1 MKKTM
6 IAVALA
12 LASMTANAANNPE
25 DWRVSYAS
33 VMEHYNAGRLSQ
45 AYAELPRLGLSGSQL
60 DSVWSAIQDGKT
72 WSSWDDFN
80 GWVNSNG
87 NNGNGN
93 NGNGNGG
100 SNGQPTS
107 YDKQQDAVIDTKA
120 DKAAFEADQKRQDD
134 ALASEVAQREDGD
147 NRLNASIDQTKQA
160 IANESNIRNQKDQEL
175 QAQIDTKVSKDD
187 FDASQQAQNDHINA
201 VQDAAQT
208 ANDLATALEGRADG
222 TEAAIRETNNQL
234 EVTDARSIDNAKRL
248 DGVEQVNDRQDSQIA
263 DNKAA
268 IEQEAKDRAAGDA
281 ATLQSANTYTDGAV
295 KSQADKQQ
303 LVDAAQDGQI
313 AGNTAAIAQEAKDR
327 AAGDAATLTAANT
340 HADKAV
346 ATEAAARADGDAK
359 TLKDANSFTTGA
371 VKAQADIQ
379 KGVDAAQDG
388 QIAGNTAAIAQEAK
402 DRAAGD
408 AATLTAANTHADK
421 AVATEAAARADGD
434 AKTLKDANSF
444 TTGAVKA
451 QADIQKGVDAKQD
464 GAIAANATAIKTE
477 TAVRSQQFNQ
487 LSAGV
492 QQAQAT
498 GEYAHARIDAANAN
512 IEANRQALAN
522 TNKRVAA
529 NTAQLANHEQR
540 LTSLEQQTN
549 KGFSDLKRQ
558 IDDNKKD
565 ANAGIAGVAA
575 IASIPQVT
583 DKQDFSVGAGV
594 GARGSE
600 QALAVGFSGRITDNV
615 VTKVAVSTDTQSG
628 WTVGAGVS
636 YGW

>member
-25 DWRVSYAS
+25 DWSVSYAS

-134 ALASEVAQREDGD
+134 ALASDVAQREDGD

-303 LVDAAQDGQI
+303 L
-313 AGNTAAIAQEAKDR
+313 
-327 AAGDAATLTAANT
+327 
-340 HADKAV
+340 
-346 ATEAAARADGDAK
+346 
-359 TLKDANSFTTGA
+359 
-371 VKAQADIQ
+371 
-379 KGVDAAQDG
+379 VDAAQDG

>member
-45 AYAELPRLGLSGSQL
+45 AYAELPRLGLSGAQL
-60 DSVWSAIQDGKT
+60 DVAWEAIKSGQT
-72 WSSWDDFN
+72 WTDMDDFDKWL
-80 GWVNSNG
+80 GGNG
-87 NNGNGN
+87 NQNPGNGNGN
-93 NGNGNGG
+93 GGNGNGG

-120 DKAAFEADQKRQDD
+120 DKAALEADQKRQDD
-134 ALASEVAQREDGD
+134 ALASEAAQREDGD

-175 QAQIDTKVSKDD
+175 QAQIDKKVSKDD

-208 ANDLATALEGRADG
+208 ANDRATALEGRADG
-222 TEAAIRETNNQL
+222 TEAAIRETNKQL

-248 DGVEQVNDRQDSQIA
+248 DGVEQVNDRQDGQIA

-340 HADKAV
+340 H
-346 ATEAAARADGDAK
+346 T
-359 TLKDANSFTTGA
+359 
-371 VKAQADIQ
+371 
-379 KGVDAAQDG
+379 
-388 QIAGNTAAIAQEAK
+388 
-402 DRAAGD
+402 
-408 AATLTAANTHADK
+408 DK

-487 LSAGV
+487 LSSGV

-498 GEYAHARIDAANAN
+498 GEYAHSRIDAANQN
-512 IEANRQALAN
+512 IEANRQALVN

-583 DKQDFSVGAGV
+583 DKQDFSIGAGV

-628 WTVGAGVS
+628 WTVGAGVAV
-636 YGW
+636 GW

>member
-1 MKKTM
+1 M
-6 IAVALA
+6 
-12 LASMTANAANNPE
+12 
-25 DWRVSYAS
+25 
-33 VMEHYNAGRLSQ
+33 
-45 AYAELPRLGLSGSQL
+45 
-60 DSVWSAIQDGKT
+60 
-72 WSSWDDFN
+72 
-80 GWVNSNG
+80 
-87 NNGNGN
+87 
-93 NGNGNGG
+93 
-100 SNGQPTS
+100 
-107 YDKQQDAVIDTKA
+107 
-120 DKAAFEADQKRQDD
+120 
-134 ALASEVAQREDGD
+134 
-147 NRLNASIDQTKQA
+147 
-160 IANESNIRNQKDQEL
+160 
-175 QAQIDTKVSKDD
+175 
-187 FDASQQAQNDHINA
+187 
-201 VQDAAQT
+201 
-208 ANDLATALEGRADG
+208 
-222 TEAAIRETNNQL
+222 
-234 EVTDARSIDNAKRL
+234 
-248 DGVEQVNDRQDSQIA
+248 
-263 DNKAA
+263 
-268 IEQEAKDRAAGDA
+268 
-281 ATLQSANTYTDGAV
+281 
-295 KSQADKQQ
+295 
-303 LVDAAQDGQI
+303 
-313 AGNTAAIAQEAKDR
+313 
-327 AAGDAATLTAANT
+327 
-340 HADKAV
+340 
-346 ATEAAARADGDAK
+346 
-359 TLKDANSFTTGA
+359 
-371 VKAQADIQ
+371 
-379 KGVDAAQDG
+379 
-388 QIAGNTAAIAQEAK
+388 
-402 DRAAGD
+402 
-408 AATLTAANTHADK
+408 
-421 AVATEAAARADGD
+421 
-434 AKTLKDANSF
+434 
-444 TTGAVKA
+444 
-451 QADIQKGVDAKQD
+451 DAKQD

>member
-25 DWRVSYAS
+25 DWSVSYAS

-379 KGVDAAQDG
+379 KGVDA
-388 QIAGNTAAIAQEAK
+388 
-402 DRAAGD
+402 
-408 AATLTAANTHADK
+408 
-421 AVATEAAARADGD
+421 
-434 AKTLKDANSF
+434 
-444 TTGAVKA
+444 
-451 QADIQKGVDAKQD
+451 KQD